1 MYLAIIAAPAI
12 DGQAGQARRQF
23 EGLRSAAGSAS
34 INSMGTRLQTLVAL
48 LQTAPGEIFIQPH
61 DAPDPD
67 AIASAF
73 GLHYLLSRHGLKARI
88 IYGRE
93 YEKMDA
99 RRMVAL
105 LGIELSMA
113 AEAASIESEDWVV
126 VIDGQSGNTN
136 MADLHCVEVAA
147 IDHHVLRADASY
159 RFLDIRPEV
168 GSCSA
173 IIADYF
179 FENQEIPPRLVA
191 TALLYGIFIDTDS
204 MTRGVTDLDALMFYR
219 LYAFA
224 EPEIF
229 RRLRSSQ
236 LTLRD
241 MATYAD
247 AFRTVEVYGRLA
259 FLRLADADDSLVG
272 AANDIVLSLD
282 EIDAS
287 IAYSVRSDG
296 VKISVRCKVDDIHGD
311 ELARAIAGDLG
322 FGGGH
327 VHMAGGF
334 IPADRVPPDR
344 SIDTLIR
351 HRAISYMESNNH

>member
-1 MYLAIIAAPAI
+1 M
-12 DGQAGQARRQF
+12 Q
-23 EGLRSAAGSAS
+23 SAAAGTS
-34 INSMGTRLQTLVAL
+34 ICIMDTRLDALVAL
-48 LQTAPGEIFIQPH
+48 LRMSPGGIFIQPH

-73 GLHYLLSRHGLKARI
+73 GLQYLLSRHGIKAGI

-93 YEKMDA
+93 YEKIDA
-99 RRMVAL
+99 RRMVEL
-105 LGIELSMA
+105 LGIELSLA
-113 AEAASIESEDWVV
+113 AEVSSIESEDWIVV
-126 VIDGQSGNTN
+126 VDGQRGNTN
-136 MADLHCVEVAA
+136 MADLHCTEVAA
-147 IDHHVLRADASY
+147 IDHHAVREDASY
-159 RFLDIRPEV
+159 KFLDIRPDV

-179 FENQEIPPRLVA
+179 IENQEIPPRLVA

-204 MTRGVTDLDALMFYR
+204 MTRGVTELDALMFYR

-236 LTLRD
+236 LTLGD
-241 MATYAD
+241 LATYAD
-247 AFRTVEVYGRLA
+247 GFRTIETYGRLA

-287 IAYSVRSDG
+287 IAYSVRPDG

-311 ELARAIAGDLG
+311 ELAQAIAGDLG

-334 IPADRVPPDR
+334 IPADRLPADK
-344 SIDTLIR
+344 SIDTIIR
-351 HRAISYMESNNH
+351 HRAISYVESHHH

>member
-1 MYLAIIAAPAI
+1 MTIAEDLQRGAVDASICVMDTRLDALASLLRAAP
-12 DGQAGQARRQF
+12 GQ
-23 EGLRSAAGSAS
+23 
-34 INSMGTRLQTLVAL
+34 
-48 LQTAPGEIFIQPH
+48 IFIQPH

-73 GLHYLLSRHGLKARI
+73 GLQYLLSRRGILARI

-93 YEKMDA
+93 YEKVDA
-99 RRMVAL
+99 RRMVEL

-113 AEAASIESEDWVV
+113 SEVSSLDSEDWI
-126 VIDGQSGNTN
+126 VIVDGQRGNTN

-147 IDHHVLRADASY
+147 IDHHARRPDASY
-159 RFLDIRPEV
+159 QFLDIRPGS

-179 FENQEIPPRLVA
+179 FENQETPPRLVA
-191 TALLYGIFIDTDS
+191 TALLYGIFIDTDC
-204 MTRGVTDLDALMFYR
+204 MTRGVTDLDGLMFYR

-236 LTLRD
+236 LTLHD
-241 MATYAD
+241 LATYAD
-247 AFRTVEVYGRLA
+247 AFRTVKTYGRLA
-259 FLRLADADDSLVG
+259 FLRLADADDSLIG

-287 IAYSVRSDG
+287 IAYSVRPDG
-296 VKISVRCKVDDIHGD
+296 VKLSVRCKVDDIHGD
-311 ELARAIAGDLG
+311 ELAKAIAGDMG

-327 VHMAGGF
+327 PHMAGGF
-334 IPADRVPPDR
+334 IPASHLPGNR
-344 SIDTLIR
+344 SIDTIIR
-351 HRAISYMESNNH
+351 HRAIAYIDGQRH